1 MNSAPVIRK
10 LDETVVNRIAA
21 GEIIHRPANALKEMI
36 ENRFGSQLFECVR
49 VYVRSSGKYI
59 VIATNILLIAARV
72 ECFRTTGTSMDAHAS
87 TIQITVKGGGMK
99 LLQIQDNGTGIR
111 KEDLQ
116 IVCERFTTSKL
127 EKFEDLSTIATYGFR
142 GEALA
147 SISHVAHLTIVTKTV
162 NEQCAYRASYEDSK
176 LKAPPK
182 PCAGNQGTQ
191 ITVEDLF
198 YNVSTRRKA
207 LKSVAEEHNR
217 IADIVGRYAIHNS
230 HVGFTLKKQGES
242 LADIRTPPNS
252 TVVDNIRTIY
262 GNTIAR
268 ELLEVDAVDETL
280 KLKLKGYISNVNYS
294 AKKHIMLLFINHRL
308 VESAALKKAM
318 EQVYSIYIPK
328 NNHPFLYL
336 SLELDPRNVDVNV
349 HPTKHEVHFLHE
361 DLVLEK
367 IKSAVESKLLG
378 CNTSRVFYTQASLKF
393 CDQPARLPG
402 ASVPTE
408 TAIGETSKTYAHQM
422 VRTDS
427 SMQKLDKFY
436 GSPATTDKPSTM
448 ITSVSRLECRLTSVL
463 ELRRDV
469 EDNMHIG
476 LRDLLKNSTFVGCV
490 SPKQALIQHE
500 TKLFLCNTAR
510 LCEELFYQIMLYDFS
525 NFGMIKFTNPLPI
538 YEMALMALDDAES
551 GWTEVDGPKTELA
564 QSVQELLV
572 EKGPMLDDYF
582 STVIDSDGN
591 LCSLPL
597 LLDQYNP
604 ATSGLP
610 VFLLHLS
617 TGVVWDEEKSCFDS
631 FCREIARFYS
641 QQLESDHWEDG
652 HEGNLSQK
660 DTDDRQ
666 DLRWVIEHVIYPALR
681 RSFLPPK
688 WFAED
693 ATILQIANLPD
704 LYKVF
709 ERC

>member
-1 MNSAPVIRK
+1 MNSPSIIRK

-36 ENRFGSQLFECVR
+36 ENSL
-49 VYVRSSGKYI
+49 
-59 VIATNILLIAARV
+59 
-72 ECFRTTGTSMDAHAS
+72 DAGAS
-87 TIQITVKGGGMK
+87 TVQVTVKSGGMK

-111 KEDLQ
+111 KEDLG

-127 EKFEDLSTIATYGFR
+127 EKFEDLTTIATYGFR

-147 SISHVAHLTIVTKTV
+147 SISHVAHLTIVTKTA
-162 NEQCAYRASYEDSK
+162 NGQCAYRASYEDSK
-176 LKAPPK
+176 LKALPK

-198 YNVSTRRKA
+198 YNVATRRKA
-207 LKSVAEEHNR
+207 LKSAAEEHNR
-217 IADIVGRYAIHNS
+217 IADVVGRYAIHNS

-242 LADIRTPPNS
+242 LSDIRTPPNS

-262 GNTIAR
+262 GNTIAK
-268 ELLEVDAVDETL
+268 ELLELDATDDALRLRV
-280 KLKLKGYISNVNYS
+280 KGYISNVNYS
-294 AKKHIMLLFINHRL
+294 SKKHIMLLFINHRL
-308 VESAALKKAM
+308 VECAALKKAM
-318 EQVYSIYIPK
+318 EQVYSVYLPK

-361 DLVLEK
+361 DLVLDK
-367 IKSAVESKLLG
+367 IKAAVEGRLLG
-378 CNTSRVFYTQASLKF
+378 CNTSRVFYTQA
-393 CDQPARLPG
+393 RLPG
-402 ASVPTE
+402 AGMPKE
-408 TAIGETSKTYAHQM
+408 TTAVETSKTYAHQM

-427 SMQKLDKFY
+427 SAQKLDKFF
-436 GSPATTDKPSTM
+436 GSPAATTKPSTSKAM
-448 ITSVSRLECRLTSVL
+448 NPDGAGVGEKEGASGLNTPGRVECKLTSVL

-469 EDNMHIG
+469 EDMAHVR
-476 LRDLLKNSTFVGCV
+476 LRTLLKNSTFVGCI

-510 LCEELFYQIMLYDFS
+510 LSEELFYQIMLFDFG
-525 NFGMIKFTNPLPI
+525 NFGVIRFTNPLPI
-538 YEMALMALDDAES
+538 YEMALMALDDASS

-564 QSVQELLV
+564 RSIEKLLV
-572 EKGPMLDDYF
+572 EKGPMLDEYF
-582 STVIDSDGN
+582 STIIDMKGN

-597 LLDQYNP
+597 LLDQYSP

-610 VFLLHLS
+610 LFLLYLS
-617 TGVVWDEEKSCFDS
+617 TGVDWDEEKGCFDT

-641 QQLESDHWEDG
+641 QQLHSDHWDTE
-652 HEGNLSQK
+652 HEGSMSQRESD
-660 DTDDRQ
+660 DTR

-681 RSFLPPK
+681 LSFLPPK
-688 WFAED
+688 RFAED